1 VVVLLGEPA
10 GRLGGSEYLATVHGR
25 LAGPVAPVDLD
36 RERALQAACL
46 AAIEAGC
53 VRSAHDCAEGGLAVA
68 LAECAMTGPRRL
80 GAELALPAGERIEEV
95 LFGEAPSRIVLSV
108 APDDLDRLTR
118 IVREWTVPLRVL
130 GHVGGDRL
138 DLRVGDTA
146 RVSLGVDALAE
157 AFDNGLARALEQP
170 VEALTRRAEGPA

>member
-1 VVVLLGEPA
+1 
-10 GRLGGSEYLATVHGR
+10 
-25 LAGPVAPVDLD
+25 
-36 RERALQAACL
+36 
-46 AAIEAGC
+46 
-53 VRSAHDCAEGGLAVA
+53 
-68 LAECAMTGPRRL
+68 M
-80 GAELALPAGERIEEV
+80 
-95 LFGEAPSRIVLSV
+95 